1 MLGVLK
7 QNLISCE
14 AAKPLKGFMSGIEK
28 DEFTQDIVMNE
39 AGGVDHLADD
49 GDLPLLRD
57 DVGVGGD
64 AEVVVEGVAES
75 HRYYRPDGFSV
86 TVEVVPETR
95 E

>member
-1 MLGVLK
+1 M
-7 QNLISCE
+7 
-14 AAKPLKGFMSGIEK
+14 PGIEK
-28 DEFTQDIVMNE
+28 GEFTQYIVMNE

-75 HRYYRPDGFSV
+75 HLYYRP
-86 TVEVVPETR
+86 ETR
-95 E
+95 G